1 MPVPPVHRGTPRPS
15 GPGPRSASAGSEP
28 SGAGM
33 VGRSER
39 LLGRTIAIWSPDWP
53 VLAAARAAG
62 LAPSVPAA
70 VLAGGVGL
78 ACPSDARAAG
88 VGRGLRGREGQDRRP
103 PVVGLGRGRA

>member
-53 VLAAARAAG
+53 VLAAASAAG

-70 VLAGGVGL
+70 VLAGGVVL
-78 ACPSDARAAG
+78 ARTADAPSAG
-88 VGRGLRGREGQDRRP
+88 GRRGLRRREGPDP
-103 PVVGLGRGRA
+103 CPAFGWLGR